1 MCNAANAHISLT
13 HPHMHAL
20 YGMLACV
27 NMMLSSVAASE
38 RLRLGEKAMPTLEKS
53 RSTAAEDAG
62 QPRYWRA
69 ITSRLGK
76 VRLVVLPPLG
86 RDLLAPI
93 LDLRHD

>member
-27 NMMLSSVAASE
+27 NMMISSVAASE

-62 QPRYWRA
+62 QPRYWRVA
-69 ITSRLGK
+69 GHHLEVGEGK
-76 VRLVVLPPLG
+76 TGCPATTWP
-86 RDLLAPI
+86 
-93 LDLRHD
+93 